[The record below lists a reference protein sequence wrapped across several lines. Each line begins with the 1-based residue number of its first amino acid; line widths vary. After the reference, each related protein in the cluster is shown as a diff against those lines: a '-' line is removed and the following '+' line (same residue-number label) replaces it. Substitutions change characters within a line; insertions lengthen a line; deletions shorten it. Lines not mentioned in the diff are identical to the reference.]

1 MPKLKT
7 YFEELFFMN
16 DQRQPQYCETCLG
29 CLKKCKQ
36 SFRAE
41 VIWCRRRMPIESP
54 QKRKPNSKAA

>member
-1 MPKLKT
+1 MPRLKT

-16 DQRQPQYCETCLG
+16 DRRHPQYCETCLG

-41 VIWCRRRMPIESP
+41 VIWCRRREPMDAPK
-54 QKRKPNSKAA
+54 KRKPKNKAA